1 MVKRRFISC
10 VAMTTVGTL
19 SETHRVHARL
29 QLGSLDT
36 KVGAHTNGACDTG
49 SHLLRNAPF
58 SGFSILL
65 HTSLVAR
72 AIETVILAQGAR
84 AGCAR
89 AGAGARAGARAGAGV
104 GGAGVRGAGVRGAGV
119 RSGTGAGSAR
129 LGGRSSRLGG
139 SWSADLRSGSSLRS
153 IGTTGRSRTTTETKA
168 ETERGTDNGAGLGAG
183 GRTRAGTGAR
193 GRADATALT
202 TRETGGTRAST
213 LALLHELAGL
223 AEVRNVITGFGK
235 ANVDALW
242 RIAAVDVGDEHAR
255 VVGGAL
261 LLLGTLG
268 GRTALD
274 GDRCTVHVHLTVS
287 NTVEPSPGHGVFSSI
302 DFGNGE
308 FEIRVVDHVVF
319 IFRQVTRGI
328 DRATTFERL
337 DDVPVGLLGGLLVG
351 GQTDLA

>member
-1 MVKRRFISC
+1 M
-10 VAMTTVGTL
+10 
-19 SETHRVHARL
+19 
-29 QLGSLDT
+29 
-36 KVGAHTNGACDTG
+36 
-49 SHLLRNAPF
+49 
-58 SGFSILL
+58 
-65 HTSLVAR
+65 
-72 AIETVILAQGAR
+72 
-84 AGCAR
+84 
-89 AGAGARAGARAGAGV
+89 
-104 GGAGVRGAGVRGAGV
+104 
-119 RSGTGAGSAR
+119 
-129 LGGRSSRLGG
+129 
-139 SWSADLRSGSSLRS
+139 RS

-193 GRADATALT
+193 ARADTTALT
-202 TRETGGTRAST
+202 TREFGGTGAST
-213 LALLHELAGL
+213 LALLHEFAGL
-223 AEVRNVITGFGK
+223 AEVCNVIAGLGE

-242 RIAAVDVGDEHAR
+242 RGAAVYVGNEHAR

-261 LLLGTLG
+261 LLGTLR

-308 FEIRVVDHVVF
+308 FEIRVVDHVVG
-319 IFRQVTRGI
+319 ILRQVTRGI

-337 DDVPVGLLGGLLVG
+337 DDVPVGLLGGLFVG